1 MEKDNCETCGSSFL
15 SYERA
20 IHLLKTPTESSEI
33 ICSECLIKQLSKA
46 DNLKL
51 EELEE
56 KIIEVS
62 GSGNKKHQFYIC
74 RSLIPAGIMLEAIE
88 VKGGEQK
95 GYKVSVIGALDCD
108 QKALMK
114 AMLQKIRKT
123 LLKKYIKVEE
133 LDEVD
138 RGQFNENEYFGS
150 IEYDE
155 DCHGEIPRVFISGRE
170 YSWEE
175 FGKMLMSC
183 EGFNFKLKIFEDGE
197 ED

>member
-15 SYERA
+15 SYERV
-20 IHLLKTPTESSEI
+20 IHLLKTPKESSEI
-33 ICSECLIKQLSKA
+33 ICSECLIKRLAKA
-46 DNLKL
+46 DDLKL
-51 EELEE
+51 EEFNE

-95 GYKVSVIGALDCD
+95 GYKVSVIGDIDCD
-108 QKALMK
+108 QKALME
-114 AMLQKIRKT
+114 ALLQKIRKT
-123 LLKKYIKVEE
+123 LLKKYIDVEE

-138 RGQFNENEYFGS
+138 RGQFNENEFFGS

-155 DCHGEIPRVFISGRE
+155 DYHGKIPRVFINGID

-175 FGKMLMSC
+175 FGNILMSY
-183 EGFNFKLKIFEDGE
+183 EGFNFKLQIFEE